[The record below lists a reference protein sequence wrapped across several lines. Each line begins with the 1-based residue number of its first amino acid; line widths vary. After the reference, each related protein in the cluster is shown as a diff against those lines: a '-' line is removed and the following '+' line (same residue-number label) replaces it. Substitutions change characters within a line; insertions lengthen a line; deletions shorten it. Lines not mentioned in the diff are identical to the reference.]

1 MSPCIPS
8 QIRIHSRNANLYVGE
23 VLEVGAVAAAHL
35 GGELVVEVVAEV
47 VHLEEVAVH
56 AAVRAVV
63 VPRDVRLVLHVD
75 LHAELLLR
83 GRLVDPLVD
92 RLPQVP
98 LLRNDVHEGRGG
110 GRRGHDGQGDGEQEP
125 HVC

>member
-8 QIRIHSRNANLYVGE
+8 QIRIYSRNANLYVGE

-63 VPRDVRLVLHVD
+63 VPRDVRLAGVLRCH
-75 LHAELLLR
+75 LMSFIYLKYFQITKYHL
-83 GRLVDPLVD
+83 
-92 RLPQVP
+92 
-98 LLRNDVHEGRGG
+98 
-110 GRRGHDGQGDGEQEP
+110 
-125 HVC
+125 